1 MKNNS
6 SSIKNIEDMSKTDLL
21 EEIEHLNFF
30 IKATM
35 EHAYEWNIDK
45 DELFISEQL
54 SYLLGYDEQFIKPE
68 TMRESIH
75 PDHIVSHRNNTV
87 AHFKGHTKRVRMEFQ
102 LQDRDNKY
110 RWVAENGISLHDD
123 TGRAIRYVGTIR
135 DITGRKAAEDEMLE
149 SNARL
154 LAITEN
160 ASSPITLK
168 DNEGRYVMVN
178 DIFCKNRG
186 VARAETIGKTVHDI
200 YTSDVA
206 ATITIQDKAVLA
218 SGGAMQFEINS
229 IESDGQLHTFISER
243 FPVFSANG
251 KLTGVGE
258 INTDITERKKLDA
271 ALRVSEREMR
281 LLAAT
286 DPLTGAKNRRSF
298 FESGNQE
305 LARSK
310 RYKRPLS
317 ILMMDIDH
325 FKKVNDD
332 FGHAAGDAVLKN
344 LVNACHKML
353 REQDIL
359 GRLGGEEFGIIL
371 PEISINTAYLIA
383 ERLRIQLMKLEII
396 SEDKTILFTVS
407 IGLGQCE
414 KDTPYLEDALSQADR
429 ALYRAKQEGR
439 NRVCQ

>member
-1 MKNNS
+1 MRKVS
-6 SSIKNIEDMSKTDLL
+6 SSSQNIEDMSKEDLL
-21 EEIEHLNFF
+21 AEVERLNFF

-35 EHAYEWNIDK
+35 ENAYEWNIDQ
-45 DELFISEQL
+45 DEIFISEPL
-54 SYLLGYDEQFIKPE
+54 AHLMGYDEQLIKPE
-68 TMRESIH
+68 TLQKSIH
-75 PDHIVSHRNNTV
+75 PDHLESHRSNKI
-87 AHFKGHTKRVRMEFQ
+87 AHFKGHTKWVKMEFQ
-102 LQDRDNKY
+102 LRDRDNEY
-110 RWVAENGISLHDD
+110 RWVSEYGITLRNDA
-123 TGRAIRYVGTIR
+123 GEAIRYVGTIR
-135 DITGRKAAEDEMLE
+135 DITGHKAAEDQMLE

-168 DNEGRYVMVN
+168 DLEGRYVMVN

-186 VARAETIGKTVHDI
+186 VTRAETIGKTVYDI
-200 YTSDVA
+200 YANDVA
-206 ATITIQDKAVLA
+206 DTILAQDQAIIE
-218 SGGAMQFEINS
+218 SGEAMQFEINP
-229 IESDGQLHTFISER
+229 IEADGQLHTFISER

-251 KLTGVGE
+251 KLTGVGG

-271 ALRVSEREMR
+271 ALRASEREMR

-310 RYKRPLS
+310 RYNRPLT

-325 FKKVNDD
+325 FKAVNDD
-332 FGHAAGDAVLKN
+332 YGHAAGDAVLKN
-344 LVNACHKML
+344 IVNACREML

-371 PEISINTAYLIA
+371 PEIDIDTAYTIA
-383 ERLRIQLMKLEII
+383 ERLRLQLMELETI
-396 SEDKTILFTVS
+396 SEGKTIRITVS
-407 IGLGQCE
+407 IGLGECE
-414 KDTPYLEDALSQADR
+414 KDTPSLEEALGQADR
-429 ALYRAKQEGR
+429 ALYKAKQEGR
-439 NRVCQ
+439 NCVYQ